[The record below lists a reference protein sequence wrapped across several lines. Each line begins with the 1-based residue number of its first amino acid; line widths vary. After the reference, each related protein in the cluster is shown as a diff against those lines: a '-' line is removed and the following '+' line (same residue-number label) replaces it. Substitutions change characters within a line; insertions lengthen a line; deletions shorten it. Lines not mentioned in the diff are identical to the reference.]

1 MSEIENLTDVEEA
14 ETEKLIP
21 YPNNPK
27 EHPEKQIEN
36 IASSIQEFGFTQPLV
51 VDEENQVIIGHGRL
65 QAAKKLG
72 KETVPV
78 IRRQDLSEAQAKALR
93 IADNK
98 VAESGWEEEKL
109 EVELEQLDEF
119 DYDITETGYS
129 DEEISDILDE
139 EAEVRDD
146 GTDVAEE
153 AESIEDPETVRGEI
167 IKLGSH
173 RLVCGDATSEE
184 DREKM
189 MDGRQADMV
198 FTDPP
203 YGIEFESGHRERGD
217 FEQLENDD
225 VILNVKK
232 IIFETAEDDAHRY
245 VCSGE
250 QVFHQWRKQFDENYK
265 NTIVWKKNGGGMGDL
280 ENDYAPE
287 YELIIF
293 CNPED
298 TPLRGKRESN
308 VWEVDRDDVNSYEH
322 PTQKP
327 VELPAIAIRNSSGR
341 NDIVADYFAG
351 SGSTLLAC
359 EQLDR
364 KCFTMEIDPVY
375 CDVIVK
381 RWEELTGGKPERI
394 KPSDQN

>member
-1 MSEIENLTDVEEA
+1 MSEVENLTDVEEA
-14 ETEKLIP
+14 ETENLIP

-27 EHPEKQIEN
+27 EHPEEQIN
-36 IASSIQEFGFTQPLV
+36 DIASSIKEFGFTQPMV
-51 VDEENQVIIGHGRL
+51 VDEEDQVIIGHGRL

-72 KETVPV
+72 IDTVPV

-93 IADNK
+93 LADNK

-109 EVELEQLDEF
+109 EVELEQLEEY

-139 EAEVRDD
+139 EAEVVDD
-146 GTDVAEE
+146 GTDAGEE

-167 IKLGSH
+167 IRLGDH
-173 RLVCGDATSEE
+173 RLICGDATSQK
-184 DREKM
+184 DRERLFQKKK
-189 MDGRQADMV
+189 ADLV
-198 FTDPP
+198 VTDPP
-203 YGIEFESGHRERGD
+203 YGIEFESGHRDDGD

-225 VILNVKK
+225 VILNVKN
-232 IIFETAEDDAHRY
+232 ILNETVSEKAHRY
-245 VCSGE
+245 VFTGE
-250 QVFHQWRKQFDENYK
+250 QVYHQWRKQFEENYK
-265 NTIVWKKNGGGMGDL
+265 NTIIWKKNGGGMGDL

-287 YELIIF
+287 YEMIIF
-293 CNPED
+293 CNPEN
-298 TPLRGKRESN
+298 TPLNGKRDTN
-308 VWEVDRDDVNSYEH
+308 IWEVDRDDVNSYQH

-327 VELPAIAIRNSSGR
+327 VELPAKAVKNSSSRGG
-341 NDIVADYFAG
+341 IVADYFAG

-381 RWEELTGGKPERI
+381 RWEDLTGEKPERI
-394 KPSDQN
+394 KPEEQS